1 MKKIK
6 QVFLT
11 IGFGKIYSKLY
22 NWYDN
27 VTCKIVEC
35 SIADILL
42 LRDIPN
48 SSQLLLTSRLLDVE
62 AYLEQGDEKFP
73 YQNTISRE
81 AYGEKHNEEGGNQSF
96 QALIES
102 YKKNGYRSNSYIT
115 CDRNLILM
123 DGNHRMGL
131 QVYEKIERINVKIVR
146 REWPNTNSI
155 DGYYTR
161 LFPTPFLESIFNR
174 YNEIQSWLIENGMTF
189 CACFDEYNYNGVN
202 LLQDMKRLCTVLK
215 VEKSKGGGTL
225 VCFSML
231 NPQYKVKNSQL
242 YSQRAA
248 TIERILKKRSGG
260 NGVVVVAKNCLEGKL
275 LYDSNIHS
283 A

>member
-6 QVFLT
+6 QFFLT
-11 IGFGKIYSKLY
+11 IGFGKIYTKLY

-27 VTCKIVEC
+27 VTGKIVEC

-62 AYLEQGDEKFP
+62 AYLEKGDESFP
-73 YQNTISRE
+73 YQNTISRN
-81 AYGEKHNEEGGNQSF
+81 AYGEKHNEKGGNLSF
-96 QALIES
+96 KNLIES
-102 YKKNGYRSNSYIT
+102 YKKHGYRNDSYIT
-115 CDRNLILM
+115 CDKNVVLM

-131 QVYEKIERINVKIVR
+131 QVYEKIERINARIVR
-146 REWPNTNSI
+146 REKPNTNSL

-161 LFPTPFLESIFNR
+161 LFPTCFIESIFNR
-174 YNEIQSWLIENGMTF
+174 YYELQSWLLENGMTF
-189 CACFDEYNYNGVN
+189 CACFNEYNQNGAN

-215 VEKSKGGGTL
+215 VEKKEEETI

-231 NPQYKVKNSQL
+231 NPQYTVKDGQL

-248 TIERILKKRSGG
+248 TIERILKKRIGE

-275 LYDSNIHS
+275 LYDSKIHT